1 LSNLSIK
8 ATNDGSSTVYNE
20 ELDEHYHSIHG
31 ALQESLHVFIK
42 MGLNYHVKHNEN
54 LQKLNILEIGFGTGL
69 NCILTLIEHLKNEKI
84 TVKYSAIEP
93 FPLTLTTL
101 KSLNFKLSNQHLNL
115 FNKIHESNWEKE
127 NIILNN
133 FNISKYNL
141 KLKDFKSNSFYD
153 LIYFDAFAPRKQPE
167 LWNLEVFNKL
177 FNLTSINGTL
187 VTYCAKGQVRRD
199 LESAGFKVERLNG
212 PPGKREMLRA
222 TKI

>member
-1 LSNLSIK
+1 MN
-8 ATNDGSSTVYNE
+8 ST
-20 ELDEHYHSIHG
+20 S
-31 ALQESLHVFIK
+31 
-42 MGLNYHVKHNEN
+42 
-54 LQKLNILEIGFGTGL
+54 
-69 NCILTLIEHLKNEKI
+69 
-84 TVKYSAIEP
+84 
-93 FPLTLTTL
+93 L

-115 FNKIHESNWEKE
+115 FNKIHESSWGKE

-141 KLKDFKSNSFYD
+141 KLKDFKTNSFYD

-199 LESAGFKVERLNG
+199 LESAGFMVERLNG

>member
-8 ATNDGSSTVYNE
+8 ATNDGSSTIYNE

-93 FPLTLTTL
+93 FPLNSTSL

-127 NIILNN
+127 NIILT
-133 FNISKYNL
+133 
-141 KLKDFKSNSFYD
+141 NSFYD

-177 FNLTSINGTL
+177 FKLTSINGTL

-199 LESAGFKVERLNG
+199 LESVGFKVERLNG

>member
-1 LSNLSIK
+1 
-8 ATNDGSSTVYNE
+8 
-20 ELDEHYHSIHG
+20 
-31 ALQESLHVFIK
+31 
-42 MGLNYHVKHNEN
+42 
-54 LQKLNILEIGFGTGL
+54 
-69 NCILTLIEHLKNEKI
+69 
-84 TVKYSAIEP
+84 
-93 FPLTLTTL
+93 
-101 KSLNFKLSNQHLNL
+101 
-115 FNKIHESNWEKE
+115 
-127 NIILNN
+127 
-133 FNISKYNL
+133 
-141 KLKDFKSNSFYD
+141 LKDFKSNSFYD